1 MMVDDLGIGDVGCY
15 GNSTIRTPNID
26 GLAADGVKLTQHL
39 AAAPL
44 CTPSRTAFMTGR
56 YALRA
61 GLGSTGRVQVILFLA
76 GSGGLPPNETTFA
89 KLLQKQG
96 YATGIVGKWHL
107 GVNCESRNDH
117 CHHPNT
123 HGFDFFYGLPFT
135 HFSDCKPGAGKGVL
149 VDVQETLQ
157 QTSALLALA
166 FLSLLAVRVT
176 GLLPLRRT
184 LLVFL
189 AALALLSFVVWFVPF
204 ELLRTWNCIIMRNGE
219 VLEQPIELE
228 TLNAR
233 LMREAQ
239 GFVER
244 HRDRP
249 FLLFLSLAHVHTPLF
264 VSEGFA
270 GKSEHGPYGDN
281 VEEADW
287 MIGRMVE
294 TIERLGLSEKTLM
307 YFTSD
312 HGGHIEEGPKGGWN
326 GIYRGGK
333 AMGGWEGGIRVP
345 GIFRWPGR
353 LTPGREVA
361 EPTSLMDVFPTVVKL
376 AGGALPEDRIL
387 DGHDLMPLLEART
400 NRSEHEFMFHYCGMY
415 LNAVR
420 WHPNDSESIFKV
432 HFFTPNFSPAGAVGC
447 YHTHV
452 CLCHGE
458 FVTYHRPPLVFD
470 LSRDPSES
478 RPLAPDTEPL
488 FSEVLERVERAVT
501 EHRRSLTPVEKQLS
515 WEKVLWKPW
524 LQPCCGTFPFCS
536 CHEHTDTEDTQ

>member
-1 MMVDDLGIGDVGCY
+1 MSITRPINHEISSLSAVFVSVLSVCVCVCVCGCE
-15 GNSTIRTPNID
+15 
-26 GLAADGVKLTQHL
+26 
-39 AAAPL
+39 
-44 CTPSRTAFMTGR
+44 
-56 YALRA
+56 

-76 GSGGLPPNETTFA
+76 GSGGLLPNETTFA

-96 YATGIVGKWHL
+96 YTTGIVGKWHL

-117 CHHPNT
+117 CHHPNN

-135 HFSDCKPGAGKGVL
+135 NFNDCKPGAGKGVL
-149 VDVQETLQ
+149 VDVQETLWQ
-157 QTSALLALA
+157 ISVLLTLASLTLLAA
-166 FLSLLAVRVT
+166 RAS
-176 GLLPLRRT
+176 GLLRVSWT
-184 LLVFL
+184 LVAFL
-189 AALALLSFVVWFVPF
+189 AAMSLLSFAVWFVPF

-219 VLEQPIELE
+219 VVEQPLKLE

-233 LMREAQ
+233 LMSEAER
-239 GFVER
+239 FVER
-244 HRDRP
+244 HKDGP

-264 VSEGFA
+264 VSEG
-270 GKSEHGPYGDN
+270 
-281 VEEADW
+281 
-287 MIGRMVE
+287 ILCLITGRMME
-294 TIERLGLSEKTLM
+294 TIARLGLSEKTLM

-353 LTPGREVA
+353 LNPGREVA

-387 DGHDLMPLLEART
+387 DGRDLMPLLEGRT
-400 NRSEHEFMFHYCGMY
+400 NRSQHEFMFHYCGMY

-420 WHPNDSESIFKV
+420 WHPPDSESIFKV
-432 HFFTPNFSPAGAVGC
+432 HFFTPNFSLAGAVGC
-447 YHTHV
+447 YHTGV
-452 CLCHGE
+452 CMCHRP
-458 FVTYHRPPLVFD
+458 FVTYHNPPLVFE

-478 RPLAPDTEPL
+478 RPLSPDTEPRL
-488 FSEVLERVERAVT
+488 AEVLERVKRAVT
-501 EHRRSLTPVEKQLS
+501 EHRRTLAPVEKQLT
-515 WEKVLWKPW
+515 WTKVLWKPW

-536 CHEHTDTEDTQ
+536 CEESNHTSAAAE